1 MPDPWRLYV
10 KQSSASNQQQQQ
22 QQQQQSQT
30 MPKKDSSIS
39 DSLSNLSELIDQ
51 ELNLNSN
58 SIIKEFQY
66 RLFVLFSSIN
76 HSSIRF
82 I

>member
-10 KQSSASNQQQQQ
+10 KQSSSTTTQQQI
-22 QQQQQSQT
+22 QT
-30 MPKKDSSIS
+30 MPKKDSSSS
-39 DSLSNLSELIDQ
+39 DSLSNLTELIDQ

-58 SIIKEFQY
+58 SFDIINKSY
-66 RLFVLFSSIN
+66 YSLFSSIN
-76 HSSIRF
+76 YSSIRF